1 MEDFL
6 DRVRRIGVAADVAK
20 LDHLGFEVHRV
31 AVERRVRLVLV
42 LRLGGLRSLS
52 VGVMWPGEVAAM
64 VIWVWAKTEEKDCRS
79 LAWKPGV
86 LALATL
92 VAIND
97 WRMFSHCVRCE
108 AS

>member
-1 MEDFL
+1 
-6 DRVRRIGVAADVAK
+6 
-20 LDHLGFEVHRV
+20 
-31 AVERRVRLVLV
+31 
-42 LRLGGLRSLS
+42 
-52 VGVMWPGEVAAM
+52 M
-64 VIWVWAKTEEKDCRS
+64 VIWVWARTEEKDCRS

-92 VAIND
+92 AAIND